1 MAVSTAN
8 LITPHPSPRRH
19 LPLKLRRGRQ
29 KAKPLLR
36 IAILT
41 AQVDAT
47 NGTDK
52 SVPYKV
58 RPKTQH
64 CTTGSRSSY
73 GLFQCPEPGHRKT
86 QQRTNVTR
94 GTHGF
99 LRSLDTGQPQNSA
112 SHQRS
117 AKRYG
122 FHHCLDTGLPEIYL
136 SVGASNRL

>member
-1 MAVSTAN
+1 MCLPDGKD

-47 NGTDK
+47 NGTDT

-58 RPKTQH
+58 RPKTKH
-64 CTTGSRSSY
+64 CTTGSRCSY
-73 GLFQCPEPGHRKT
+73 GLFQCPEPGDRQT
-86 QQRTNVTR
+86 QQRTNVARNATVSTIISIPGHRNNRIRRCANAPLKKPTR
-94 GTHGF
+94 E
-99 LRSLDTGQPQNSA
+99 
-112 SHQRS
+112 
-117 AKRYG
+117 
-122 FHHCLDTGLPEIYL
+122 C
-136 SVGASNRL
+136 